1 MNYSIIIPHRNIPN
15 LLKRL
20 LCTIPQRNDMEVIIV
35 DDNSDAEHVD
45 FEHFPGIERADTKVI
60 FDKKGGG
67 GGYARNVGLT
77 QATGKW
83 VIFADSD
90 DYFNYCFN
98 DVLNDSLDSD
108 SDIIYC
114 KANSLDSD
122 FYTPTFRTNHLN
134 RYVDSFFEGNPS
146 GEMNLRY
153 LFGEPWCKIVRRGL
167 IVENNI
173 KFDETSIHND
183 TTFSYLCG
191 FYAQKIAVDRRAI
204 YCVTSREGSTSLQ
217 ISEQKKVERML
228 VFSRSYAF
236 FKTHGIDVVENRHFR
251 QLYQC
256 KRENE
261 SSYQKGLEIMKQNGI
276 SRNTIRMNLLKESF
290 RHLYPFVL
298 LRKITI
304 YVKYKIRSL

>member
-15 LLKRL
+15 LLQRL

-90 DYFNYCFN
+90 DYFNYCLN

-114 KANSLDSD
+114 KAN
-122 FYTPTFRTNHLN
+122 
-134 RYVDSFFEGNPS
+134 
-146 GEMNLRY
+146 
-153 LFGEPWCKIVRRGL
+153 
-167 IVENNI
+167 
-173 KFDETSIHND
+173 
-183 TTFSYLCG
+183 
-191 FYAQKIAVDRRAI
+191 
-204 YCVTSREGSTSLQ
+204 
-217 ISEQKKVERML
+217 
-228 VFSRSYAF
+228 
-236 FKTHGIDVVENRHFR
+236 
-251 QLYQC
+251 
-256 KRENE
+256 
-261 SSYQKGLEIMKQNGI
+261 
-276 SRNTIRMNLLKESF
+276 
-290 RHLYPFVL
+290 
-298 LRKITI
+298 
-304 YVKYKIRSL
+304 